1 MRNCLDNTYTET
13 DPSAMNTSTAERLA
27 VSVSSGRV
35 GAQLWARTDLR
46 RRWKSLV
53 VLGLLAGLAAG
64 LAMASL
70 AGARRT
76 ATAFDRLRHATIA
89 ADAVAFPS
97 QVGAF
102 TPDWSRLE
110 KQPYIVAIA
119 PWKIAF
125 GLIEGQQGSQTL
137 FIPKDDRWLN
147 ETDRPV
153 VVKGRM
159 YNPDALDE
167 VVVDEFAE
175 KAGLPIGTKVT
186 YRMFLPTQDDTGKE
200 PPAGPALTFRV
211 VGVIRETSEFLF
223 ANEFIIAPPSVIKK
237 YGSRMFLVENGHVRI
252 RDWEQNM
259 AKLITDAPELLAPG
273 TPVLDLHAQERRIST
288 ALTVERAA
296 LLLLALAVA
305 LAGLVF
311 AGQALIR
318 SASTVASDSAVLRAI
333 GLTRS
338 QMAEAAATPHVVSAL
353 TAMVAAVIAYLA
365 LATRFPIG
373 VARTVDPALGLSI
386 DWAVLSV
393 GTVLAGLLVLGGAY
407 VVGWRTTTG
416 RRQSTSTRPSLA
428 GEIRKVL
435 PVSIGT
441 GTAMALDPGSGRTKV
456 PVRPALVGA
465 VVGVLGVVSAL
476 TVGSG
481 LNSALRHPER
491 VGVGWQ
497 AVAIPPGLT
506 PSTAALKTYAKS
518 VAAAANVGPLS
529 IVSRTSMNVN
539 GTGVPNVSIEPVRG
553 EIIFQ
558 RLSGRVPSNNDEA
571 AIGSSTARQ
580 LGVKIGDQVMVGE
593 SGRKV
598 TIVGKALF
606 PSDPHS
612 GIDEGLWITP
622 DTFDAVAPRG
632 EEGQLMAERWVAL
645 KWRDGVNADAA
656 LTRLQEDLGPISTA
670 ITPAYIPQELTN
682 LKNVRSIPLI
692 LVVFLVLFALATL
705 VHALASS
712 VRSRSQQFAILR
724 ALGFTRRMTRTVIG
738 SQGSTVGLI
747 GLLLGVP
754 IGAVL
759 GRSAWAWMSDR
770 LPLFYVSPLVIGIVV
785 IVVVLVL
792 LVVNAVALEPA
803 RRISRITPAELLRT
817 E

>member
-1 MRNCLDNTYTET
+1 M
-13 DPSAMNTSTAERLA
+13 TASPHEP
-27 VSVSSGRV
+27 VVSSVAAGRV
-35 GAQLWARTDLR
+35 GAQFWARTDLR

-53 VLGLLAGLAAG
+53 VLGVLSGLAAG
-64 LAMASL
+64 LAMAAL

-76 ATAFDRLRHATIA
+76 ATAFTRLRSATNA
-89 ADAVAFPS
+89 ADAVVFPS

-102 TPDWSRLE
+102 NPDWSKLE
-110 KQPYIVAIA
+110 KQPYITQIA
-119 PWKIAF
+119 PWKIVF
-125 GLIEGQQGSQTL
+125 GLVEGQQGSQTL
-137 FIPKDDRWLN
+137 FLPKDARWLN
-147 ETDRPV
+147 ETERPI

-159 YNPDALDE
+159 FNAKALDE

-175 KAGLPIGTKVT
+175 KAGLPIGTSVT
-186 YRMFLPTQDDTGKE
+186 YRMFLPTQDDTGKD
-200 PPAGPALTFRV
+200 PPAGPTLTFRV

-223 ANEFIIAPPSVIKK
+223 ANQFVIASPSVITK
-237 YGSRMFLVENGHVRI
+237 YGSSMFLVENGYVRI
-252 RDWEQNM
+252 RDFERNM
-259 AKLITDAPELLAPG
+259 AKLIADAPELLAPG

-296 LLLLALAVA
+296 LLLLSLAVA

-318 SASTVASDSAVLRAI
+318 SASSIASDSAVLRAI
-333 GLTRS
+333 GLTRV
-338 QMAEAAATPHVVSAL
+338 QMSEAAATPHVITAL
-353 TAMVAAVIAYLA
+353 TAMVAGVVSYLV

-373 VARTVDPALGLSI
+373 VARTVDPALGLAI
-386 DWAVLSV
+386 DWAVL
-393 GTVLAGLLVLGGAY
+393 GTGTILTGLLVLGGAF
-407 VVGWRTTTG
+407 VVGWRTTTA
-416 RRQSTSTRPSLA
+416 RRRTESTRSSLA
-428 GEIRKVL
+428 GELRKVL

-441 GTAMALDPGSGRTKV
+441 GTAMALDPGTGRTKV

-497 AVAIPPGLT
+497 AVATPPGLT
-506 PSTAALKTYAKS
+506 PTVPATRAYSRR

-539 GTGVPNVSIEPVRG
+539 GTGVPTVSIEPVRG
-553 EIIFQ
+553 NITFQ
-558 RLSGRVPSNNDEA
+558 RLSGRVPSTNDEA

-580 LGVKIGDQVMVGE
+580 LGVKIGDRVNVGD
-593 SGRKV
+593 SGRQV
-598 TIVGKALF
+598 TVVGKALF

-622 DTFDAVAPRG
+622 ETFEAVAPKG
-632 EEGQLMAERWVAL
+632 DEGQTLAERWVAL
-645 KWRDGVNADAA
+645 KWRNGEDADTA
-656 LTRLQEDLGPISTA
+656 LARLQKDLGPISTA
-670 ITPAYIPQELTN
+670 VTPAYIPQELTN

-705 VHALASS
+705 VHSLASS
-712 VRSRSQQFAILR
+712 VRSRSQQFAVLR

-738 SQGSTVGLI
+738 SQCTTVGLF
-747 GLLLGVP
+747 GLILGIP

-759 GRSAWAWMSDR
+759 GRSAWAWMSAR
-770 LPLFYVSPLVIGIVV
+770 LPLFYVSPLVAGIFV
-785 IVVVLVL
+785 IVVALVL
-792 LVVNAVALEPA
+792 LVVNVVALEPA